1 MDSQCAGCRLQ
12 GRRAVNSI
20 RRQLLIWQITS
31 LLLTGL
37 LVSVV
42 TYSIT
47 WSGFNK
53 VRDYTLEQV
62 AHAIMRHGVETTDE
76 SDEVQDH
83 GRFISQMW
91 EKSRL
96 VYTSRPDVAL
106 PRQPDGFAVVTWKGE
121 EWRTYTLRSGSLTI
135 QVAAP
140 KANRVLA
147 YARMA
152 DWLLIPLVILV
163 AGLGILIWM
172 AVVRALAPL
181 EQVRHEIGVRD
192 VAMLHPIDMASAPD
206 EIRPLGEALNALL
219 ARLDKAMSLQRR
231 FVADAAHELRTP
243 LTALKLQ
250 AQMAARAES
259 ESERQQ
265 ALARLQE
272 GIDRAARLVNQLLA
286 MARLEPEAQAERVLV
301 DMDDLVKRT
310 VAEFSTVAEARQ
322 VDLGLTDSTPVNLHG
337 HVEPLRVLV
346 SNLIDN
352 AVRYTPSGG
361 RVDISL
367 RQEDGW
373 AVLIVSD
380 TGPGIPGAE
389 RERVFRRFYRLAGN
403 ETQGSGLGLAI
414 VHEIVQLCQG
424 RIVLGD
430 APDGGLK
437 VEVRLPLRTDF
448 GSADADYQV
457 GTRGGRE

>member
-1 MDSQCAGCRLQ
+1 M
-12 GRRAVNSI
+12 NSI

-53 VRDYTLEQV
+53 ARDYTLEQV
-62 AHAIMRHGVETTDE
+62 AHAIMRHGVEATGEGDE
-76 SDEVQDH
+76 AQDH

-96 VYTSRPDVAL
+96 VYASRPDVAL
-106 PRQPDGFAVVTWKGE
+106 PRQPNGFAVVTWNGE
-121 EWRTYTLRSGSLTI
+121 EWRTYTLHSSGLTI

-147 YARMA
+147 YARLA
-152 DWLLIPLVILV
+152 NWLLLPLAILV

-181 EQVRHEIGVRD
+181 EQVRREIGVRD
-192 VAMLHPIDMASAPD
+192 VAMLHPIDMATAPE

-219 ARLDKAMSLQRR
+219 SRLDKAMSLQRR

-250 AQMAARAES
+250 AQMATRAES
-259 ESERQQ
+259 EAERQQ
-265 ALARLQE
+265 TLARLQE
-272 GIDRAARLVNQLLA
+272 GIDRAARLVSQLLA
-286 MARLEPEAQAERVLV
+286 MARLEPEAQAERVAV
-301 DMDDLVKRT
+301 DLDGLVKGV
-310 VAEFSTVAEARQ
+310 VADFSTVADAHQ
-322 VDLGLTDSTPVNLHG
+322 VDLGLTGSAPVTLYSHS
-337 HVEPLRVLV
+337 EPLKILV
-346 SNLIDN
+346 GNLIDN

-361 RVDISL
+361 RVDVAL

-373 AVLIVSD
+373 AVFSVSD
-380 TGPGIPGAE
+380 TGPGIPSAE
-389 RERVFRRFYRLAGN
+389 RDKVFRRFYRLAGH
-403 ETQGSGLGLAI
+403 ETPGSGLGLAI
-414 VHEIVQLCQG
+414 VREIVQLCQG
-424 RIVLGD
+424 QIELSD
-430 APDGGLK
+430 ASGGGLK
-437 VEVRLPLRTDF
+437 IEVRLPI
-448 GSADADYQV
+448 
-457 GTRGGRE
+457 

>member
-1 MDSQCAGCRLQ
+1 M
-12 GRRAVNSI
+12 NSI

-53 VRDYTLEQV
+53 ARDYTLEQV
-62 AHAIMRHGVETTDE
+62 AHAIMRHGVETTGE
-76 SDEVQDH
+76 SDEAQDQ

-96 VYTSRPDVAL
+96 VYASRPDVEL
-106 PRQPDGFAVVTWKGE
+106 PRQPNGFAVVTWNGE
-121 EWRTYTLRSGSLTI
+121 EWRTYTLHSSGLTI

-147 YARMA
+147 YARLA
-152 DWLLIPLVILV
+152 NWLLLPLAILV

-181 EQVRHEIGVRD
+181 EQVRREIGVRD
-192 VAMLHPIDMASAPD
+192 VAMLHPIDMAAAPE

-219 ARLDKAMSLQRR
+219 LRLDKAMSLQRR

-250 AQMAARAES
+250 VQMATRAQS

-265 ALARLQE
+265 TLARLQE
-272 GIDRAARLVNQLLA
+272 GIDRAARLVGQLLA
-286 MARLEPEAQAERVLV
+286 MARLEPEAQAERVPV
-301 DMDDLVKRT
+301 EMERLVKRV
-310 VAEFSTVAEARQ
+310 VADFSTVADAHK
-322 VDLGLTDSTPVNLHG
+322 VDLGLTGSVPVILRG
-337 HVEPLRVLV
+337 HTEPLQVLIG
-346 SNLIDN
+346 NLIDN
-352 AVRYTPSGG
+352 AVRYTPPGG
-361 RVDISL
+361 RVDVAL
-367 RQEDGW
+367 RQEEGL
-373 AVLIVSD
+373 AVLTVSD
-380 TGPGIPGAE
+380 TGPGIPVAE
-389 RERVFRRFYRLAGN
+389 REKVFRRFYRLAGH
-403 ETQGSGLGLAI
+403 ETTGSGLGLAI
-414 VHEIVQLCQG
+414 VREIVQLCQG
-424 RIVLGD
+424 QITLGD
-430 APDGGLK
+430 TPGGGLQI
-437 VEVRLPLRTDF
+437 EVRLPL
-448 GSADADYQV
+448 
-457 GTRGGRE
+457 